1 MDERG
6 SVWKHLLITVISVAG
21 AMVIVWAEL
30 PPDQRAWTVLE
41 GRARLHRCLQSA
53 AARAGRAGMAN
64 ELAAHDPTA
73 RAGYGLAYQ
82 LSRLR
87 DRFDGRV

>member
-21 AMVIVWAEL
+21 ALMIVWAEL
-30 PPDQRAWTVLE
+30 PPDQRMMTLLTV
-41 GRARLHRCLQSA
+41 RARLHRGLHLA
-53 AARAGRAGMAN
+53 AAQAGRLGMRN

-73 RAGYGLAYQ
+73 QASYGVAYR
-82 LSRLR
+82 LSQLR
-87 DRFDGRV
+87 DRL